1 MTDFFTHI
9 YGLLLEC
16 DGNDTYYFIFGYS
29 LFLVVS
35 DCFYTGCSQILFFFF
50 WVFAV
55 ELSSDAGIRK
65 TSE

>member
-35 DCFYTGCSQILFFFF
+35 DCFYTGCSQILFFFLGF
-50 WVFAV
+50 
-55 ELSSDAGIRK
+55 LQ
-65 TSE
+65 